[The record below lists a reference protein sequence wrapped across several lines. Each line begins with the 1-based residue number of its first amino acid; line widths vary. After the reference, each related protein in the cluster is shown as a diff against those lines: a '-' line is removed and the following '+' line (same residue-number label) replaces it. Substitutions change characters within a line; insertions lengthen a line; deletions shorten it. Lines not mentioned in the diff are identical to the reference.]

1 MLGLSPLLTAYIIV
15 ITVIVGLVMGSF
27 ANCMAMRIVAG
38 ESFIKGRSHCPGCGH
53 TLAPRE
59 LIPVFSWLFQKGR
72 CRNCGMKI
80 SARYPLSEL
89 MMALLFTGIVLFYN
103 VTPKTFMFLILTVI
117 LAIAAL
123 VDYDEGIIPNGTVIA
138 AIINFVLFTL
148 ILGGD
153 ILHNLLWGL
162 IGGLSISLP
171 LLIFVLIFEKMIKK
185 ESMGGGDIK
194 LFFAIGLYFTWQA
207 NLLMLI
213 ISCITGIAFYFIYN
227 LGKPSSKGKPFPFGP
242 AICIACYICSLVG
255 ASFVSFYLSLF
266 N

>member
-1 MLGLSPLLTAYIIV
+1 MLGLSPWLTAYIIA
-15 ITVIVGLVMGSF
+15 ITVIIGLVMGSF
-27 ANCMAMRIVAG
+27 ANCMASRIATG

-72 CRNCGMKI
+72 CRSCGMKI
-80 SARYPLSEL
+80 SLRYPLSEL
-89 MMALLFTGIVLFYN
+89 IMALLFTGVVLFYDI
-103 VTPKTFMFLILTVI
+103 TPKTFMFLILTVI
-117 LAIAAL
+117 LAVAAL

-138 AIINFVLFTL
+138 AIINFVVFTL
-148 ILGGD
+148 ISGGD

-162 IGGLSISLP
+162 IGGVSISLP
-171 LLIFVLIFEKMIKK
+171 LLIFVLIFDKIIKK

-194 LFFAIGLYFTWQA
+194 LFFAIGLYFSCQV

-213 ISCITGIAFYFIYN
+213 ISCFIGIGFYFIYN
-227 LGKPSSKGKPFPFGP
+227 VGKASSKSKPFPFGP
-242 AICIACYICSLVG
+242 AICTACYICSLVG
-255 ASFVSFYLSLF
+255 TSFVNFYLSLF

>member
-27 ANCMAMRIVAG
+27 ANCMAMRIAAG
-38 ESFIKGRSHCPGCGH
+38 ESFIKGRSHCPGCAH

-72 CRNCGMKI
+72 CRSCGMKI
-80 SARYPLSEL
+80 PVRYPLSEL
-89 MMALLFTGIVLFYN
+89 MMALLFTGVVLFYD

-117 LAIAAL
+117 LVIAAL
-123 VDYDEGIIPNGTVIA
+123 VDYDEGIIPNAAVIA
-138 AIINFVLFTL
+138 AIINFALFTL
-148 ILGGD
+148 ISGGD

-171 LLIFVLIFEKMIKK
+171 LLLFVLIFEKIIKK

-194 LFFAIGLYFTWQA
+194 LFFAIGLYFTWQV

-213 ISCITGIAFYFIYN
+213 ISCIIGITFYFIHN
-227 LGKPSSKGKPFPFGP
+227 LVRPSSKGKPFPFGP
-242 AICIACYICSLVG
+242 AICTACYICSLVG
-255 ASFVSFYLSLF
+255 AGFVNFYLSLF